1 MGSGQVVT
9 KVTSKRWYTSCM
21 ITLSG
26 SFLCQGSWLWRGAP
40 DWRVALDG
48 VARGW
53 ARDARR
59 RYEVCVVTPNEQA
72 KPAAIRI
79 VIAED
84 QAHVRRGA
92 AHLLSFEPDMEVVG
106 QACNGAEAVE
116 LARVLHPDVVLM
128 DLHMPVKGGVAATR
142 EIIGLLPA
150 TQILVLTTLDDDET
164 VFEAVRAGAHAYLL
178 KDAAEDELLE
188 TIRAL
193 KRGESRLTPQIARK
207 VMDQFRRLALVSRAA
222 PIGEDAERLRTSE
235 NAPSASSATIT
246 TESLNDKEE
255 KILQLI
261 SEGLSNRQIA
271 DAMFLAEGTI
281 KNYVSRIMEKLH
293 ANTRTALAIIS
304 RGHSTQK

>member
-1 MGSGQVVT
+1 MESGQVVT

-26 SFLCQGSWLWRGAP
+26 SCLCQGSWLWCATADEGAT
-40 DWRVALDG
+40 
-48 VARGW
+48 RGW
-53 ARDARR
+53 LKDVRS
-59 RYEVCVVTPNEQA
+59 RYGVYVVTLDEKS

-116 LARVLHPDVVLM
+116 LARVLQPDVVLM

-222 PIGEDAERLRTSE
+222 PNREDAQRRPTSE
-235 NAPSASSATIT
+235 NAPSAPGGTFT

-261 SEGLSNRQIA
+261 SEGMSNRQIA

-304 RGHSTQK
+304 RGHSSQK

>member
-1 MGSGQVVT
+1 MVHEPHDRT
-9 KVTSKRWYTSCM
+9 
-21 ITLSG
+21 
-26 SFLCQGSWLWRGAP
+26 RGP
-40 DWRVALDG
+40 
-48 VARGW
+48 
-53 ARDARR
+53 
-59 RYEVCVVTPNEQA
+59 RYEHLIVTDGEHNQDP
-72 KPAAIRI
+72 AIRI

-92 AHLLSFEPDMEVVG
+92 AHLLSLEQDMEVVG

-116 LARVLHPDVVLM
+116 LARVLEPDVILM

-142 EIIGLLPA
+142 EIIQMLPS
-150 TQILVLTTLDDDET
+150 TQILVLTTLHDDET

-207 VMDQFRRLALVSRAA
+207 VMDQFARLAAVSSLAPSREASAPPSSPQQGAEAPAESRA
-222 PIGEDAERLRTSE
+222 EV
-235 NAPSASSATIT
+235 
-246 TESLNDKEE
+246 LNDKEQRV
-255 KILQLI
+255 LQLI

-271 DAMFLAEGTI
+271 DAMHLAEGTI

-293 ANTRTALAIIS
+293 ANTRIALALIS
-304 RGHSTQK
+304 KGQMRPK

>member
-1 MGSGQVVT
+1 MIALEGNRHENLIVTDGERNQV
-9 KVTSKRWYTSCM
+9 
-21 ITLSG
+21 
-26 SFLCQGSWLWRGAP
+26 P
-40 DWRVALDG
+40 
-48 VARGW
+48 
-53 ARDARR
+53 
-59 RYEVCVVTPNEQA
+59 
-72 KPAAIRI
+72 AIRI

-92 AHLLSFEPDMEVVG
+92 AHLLSLEHDMEVVG

-116 LARVLHPDVVLM
+116 LARVLKPDVILM

-142 EIIGLLPA
+142 EIIQVLPA
-150 TQILVLTTLDDDET
+150 TQILVLTTLHDDET

-207 VMDQFRRLALVSRAA
+207 VMDQFARLAAVSTLGPNRGESQARFSSQKDAGAPGEGRA
-222 PIGEDAERLRTSE
+222 EV
-235 NAPSASSATIT
+235 
-246 TESLNDKEE
+246 LNDKEQRVLE
-255 KILQLI
+255 LI

-271 DAMFLAEGTI
+271 EAMYLAEGTI

-293 ANTRTALAIIS
+293 ANTRIALALIS
-304 RGHSTQK
+304 KGQARQK

>member
-1 MGSGQVVT
+1 MVHEPHDRAAGKPVRGHQQLPCAASDFNATVRAAPALARLKCVRGS
-9 KVTSKRWYTSCM
+9 
-21 ITLSG
+21 
-26 SFLCQGSWLWRGAP
+26 
-40 DWRVALDG
+40 
-48 VARGW
+48 
-53 ARDARR
+53 
-59 RYEVCVVTPNEQA
+59 YEGYFVTPSERINH
-72 KPAAIRI
+72 PAIRI

-84 QAHVRRGA
+84 QAHVRRGV
-92 AHLLSFEPDMEVVG
+92 AHLLSLESDMEVVG
-106 QACNGAEAVE
+106 QACNGVEAVE
-116 LARVLHPDVVLM
+116 LARVLRPDVILM

-142 EIIGLLPA
+142 EIIRALPA
-150 TQILVLTTLDDDET
+150 TQILVLTTLNDDET

-178 KDAAEDELLE
+178 KDAADDELLE

-222 PIGEDAERLRTSE
+222 PIREDAERHPTSE
-235 NAPSASSATIT
+235 NAPSAPSAAFT

-261 SEGLSNRQIA
+261 SEGMSNRQIA

-304 RGHSTQK
+304 RGQSSQK